1 MNVASMTA
9 MATIHGF
16 SGREMTA
23 DDGIAADGRTKLD
36 PPASAV
42 SCFDMFCLL
51 LSFHLKIDAER
62 NRC

>member
-1 MNVASMTA
+1 
-9 MATIHGF
+9 
-16 SGREMTA
+16 MTA

-42 SCFDMFCLL
+42 SCFDMLCLL